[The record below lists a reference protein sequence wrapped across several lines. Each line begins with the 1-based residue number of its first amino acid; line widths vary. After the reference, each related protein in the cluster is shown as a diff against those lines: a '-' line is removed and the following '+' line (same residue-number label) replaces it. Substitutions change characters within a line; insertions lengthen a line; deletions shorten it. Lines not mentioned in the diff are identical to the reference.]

1 MSAAMHEMDADR
13 YREQAHELARD
24 GVAHL
29 ARAVNLLSSP
39 ETAFRYTQ
47 DVHEKMFSLG
57 VEMARLIESGSIEP
71 NPLHVQHLQFKA
83 ARADGSVQRVLQK
96 AVRSAVGR
104 GRRKVERRP

>member
-1 MSAAMHEMDADR
+1 MKSANQDPGADR

-47 DVHEKMFSLG
+47 DVHEQMVRLG
-57 VEMARLIESGSIEP
+57 VEMARLIESGNIEP
-71 NPLHVQHLQFKA
+71 NPAHVQYLQLKA
-83 ARADGSVQRVLQK
+83 ARADGSVQRLLQK
-96 AVRSAVGR
+96 AVRRVDRMAKGQ
-104 GRRKVERRP
+104 RP